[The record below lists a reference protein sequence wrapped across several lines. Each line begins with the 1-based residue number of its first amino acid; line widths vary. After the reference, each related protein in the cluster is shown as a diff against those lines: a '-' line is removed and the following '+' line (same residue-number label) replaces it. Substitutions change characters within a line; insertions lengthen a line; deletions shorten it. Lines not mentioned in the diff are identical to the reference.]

1 MGDIER
7 DERGNTYVRVEED
20 TLSLIQ
26 KIIGKNVFK
35 EVYTT
40 NFLRLDDES
49 KNKKYGNSCWIK
61 VSENERNKLAN
72 V

>member
-7 DERGNTYVRVEED
+7 DERGNTYVRVEDD

-26 KIIGKNVFK
+26 KIIGENVFK

-40 NFLRLDDES
+40 NFLRLDES
-49 KNKKYGNSCWIK
+49 KNKKYENSCWIK
-61 VSENERNKLAN
+61 VSENERNKLLN